1 MTHIKKPKE
10 TFIMNFKLHER
21 LAWKMAAG
29 DKGAILYEFY
39 TWKNEML
46 KRMRRT
52 KNNFYIPMSNLAM
65 REHGFGMHRET
76 KVNAIWKLKTAK
88 LIDVQKERGGTY
100 QICKLT

>member
-1 MTHIKKPKE
+1 
-10 TFIMNFKLHER
+10 
-21 LAWKMAAG
+21 
-29 DKGAILYEFY
+29 
-39 TWKNEML
+39 ML

-52 KNNFYIPMSNLAM
+52 KNNFYVPMSNLAM